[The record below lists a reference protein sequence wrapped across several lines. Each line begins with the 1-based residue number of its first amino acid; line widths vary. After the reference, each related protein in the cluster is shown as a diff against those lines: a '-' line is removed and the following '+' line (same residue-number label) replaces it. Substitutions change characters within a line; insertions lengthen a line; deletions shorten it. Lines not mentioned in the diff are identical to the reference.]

1 MNYPAFA
8 SSQEN
13 FNARVASS
21 MTNTKNKS
29 QILIIQGVTVDGRK
43 FRPSDWAER
52 MSGML
57 STFGDDHRIHY
68 SPQLRPI
75 SVEGVKCIAIDTNL
89 ENSQPGIYKQI
100 MEFAKRNQL
109 NVVEETTIS

>member
-1 MNYPAFA
+1 M
-8 SSQEN
+8 
-13 FNARVASS
+13 
-21 MTNTKNKS
+21 
-29 QILIIQGVTVDGRK
+29 IIQGVTEDGRK

-68 SPQLRPI
+68 SPKLRPI
-75 SVEGVKCIAIDTNL
+75 SLDGIKCIAIDTEL
-89 ENSQPGIYKQI
+89 AESQPGTYQQI

-109 NVVEETTIS
+109 VITEESPAT

>member
-1 MNYPAFA
+1 
-8 SSQEN
+8 
-13 FNARVASS
+13 
-21 MTNTKNKS
+21 MTNKNKK
-29 QILIIQGVTVDGRK
+29 QRILIIQGVTEDGRK

-75 SVEGVKCIAIDTNL
+75 SVDGVKCIAIDTEL
-89 ENSQPGIYKQI
+89 EISQPGTYRQI
-100 MEFAKRNQL
+100 MDFAKRNQL
-109 NVVEETTIS
+109 TVIEESSLTQ